1 MFHILAVQSP
11 TVTKIC
17 KETLFFVLTYYSK
30 KFKNNCRDDLRER
43 ERERERESFRV
54 VGRKRG
60 REGKGRSGIGAR
72 RKGDH

>member
-17 KETLFFVLTYYSK
+17 KETLFFVLTYYGK

-43 ERERERESFRV
+43 ERERERERV
-54 VGRKRG
+54 LGW
-60 REGKGRSGIGAR
+60 
-72 RKGDH
+72 